1 MKILLI
7 NHFPLTGSGSG
18 VYTYNIAKSLAKA
31 GNEVC
36 IIFPEN
42 ELVNPDNLIKYHP
55 VYFNGINDG
64 LPFNFPCFTTHPR
77 STKTFYDLTEEEF
90 LLYKDVFIKAIE
102 EEIKVFQPDI
112 IHSGHIWTLSNIA
125 GNYDIPLIITAH
137 GTDLIGF
144 EKSERYKKECYEAY
158 KKAKKIITISQDNKN
173 LVDSIFG
180 NEKSV
185 LIPNGYDPEM
195 FYPENIDKKLFLK
208 QFGINKNYKNII
220 SFAGKFTKEKGID
233 TLLKAAKIYENE
245 DILTIIAGNGEL
257 FEQMNNLK
265 NEIDIKNVIFIKNQP
280 HNVLRQLYN
289 IANVSIVPSR
299 KEAFGLVVIEA
310 LACGT
315 PVIGTNTGGIKDI
328 INDKVGKLIQ
338 IDDDEELAN
347 NVLKILNNNTFNSNY
362 ISEYAA
368 KFYSQDQFTIELINL
383 YKRYINK

>member
-1 MKILLI
+1 MV
-7 NHFPLTGSGSG
+7 HTQWVGGSNPSVATKEYYSLWEFKCIPIEYVFFYKRGL
-18 VYTYNIAKSLAKA
+18 YENTFNKSFSPNRFGKW
-31 GNEVC
+31 C
-36 IIFPEN
+36 
-42 ELVNPDNLIKYHP
+42 
-55 VYFNGINDG
+55 
-64 LPFNFPCFTTHPR
+64 
-77 STKTFYDLTEEEF
+77 
-90 LLYKDVFIKAIE
+90 LYLFIKAIE

-185 LIPNGYDPEM
+185 LIPNGYDPEI
-195 FYPENIDKKLFLK
+195 FYPENIDKNLFLK

-265 NEIDIKNVIFIKNQP
+265 NDLKIKNVIFIKNQP

-289 IANVSIVPSR
+289 I
-299 KEAFGLVVIEA
+299 
-310 LACGT
+310 C
-315 PVIGTNTGGIKDI
+315 
-328 INDKVGKLIQ
+328 
-338 IDDDEELAN
+338 
-347 NVLKILNNNTFNSNY
+347 
-362 ISEYAA
+362 
-368 KFYSQDQFTIELINL
+368 
-383 YKRYINK
+383 